1 MTLARVL
8 SGLPVCD
15 DHKTLYSGI
24 NKKNP
29 IFRLIFIG
37 SSGLYLTSHILSH
50 KTTLIQERRIM
61 MKRSLLWVGLIALV
75 LCLSV
80 TFLTGC
86 AKKAALKET
95 AVISQEQKPAAKSPP
110 AAPSKDD
117 QAARER
123 ALREQA
129 LREQAAREGAAK
141 EAAEKAKKEAA
152 AKAAAILKELQ
163 IPDINFDYDKYSLK
177 PLAQSTLKAAV
188 PAYQKYTEYK
198 LVVEG
203 HCDERGTVEYNLAL
217 GEKRAMEAA
226 KYLVDLGIGKERIKT
241 ISYGKEMPLDKGQNE
256 AAWAKNRRAHF
267 VIFPPVK

>member
-1 MTLARVL
+1 
-8 SGLPVCD
+8 
-15 DHKTLYSGI
+15 
-24 NKKNP
+24 
-29 IFRLIFIG
+29 
-37 SSGLYLTSHILSH
+37 
-50 KTTLIQERRIM
+50 M
-61 MKRSLLWVGLIALV
+61 MKRSLLWVGLITLV
-75 LCLSV
+75 LCISV

-95 AVISQEQKPAAKSPP
+95 AVISQEQKPVAKAP
-110 AAPSKDD
+110 ATTSTDD

-129 LREQAAREGAAK
+129 LREQAAREAAAK

-163 IPDINFDYDKYSLK
+163 IPDINFDYDKYNLK

-188 PAYQKYTEYK
+188 PAYLKYPDYK